1 MLMRNAQVLNFA
13 RYNIMAPFNK
23 VRLID
28 FIFML
33 LPVVSVL
40 SLVSAQAGQV
50 VLEWN
55 PNTEPVLGGYIV
67 YYGQE
72 SKNYSSSVDVGNQT
86 SFTLYDLVDGK
97 TYYFA
102 VTAYNYN
109 RTFESG
115 FSNEVS
121 TIITPDNPSP
131 NPVVNTPVTSDNP
144 PINTNILLTN
154 YYHSILGRDPD
165 ASGITFWQGEISRV
179 QGLGIDAQE
188 AFRVMSSQFF
198 TSDEYLRKNTSDTQY
213 VIDLYSTFLNRLPD
227 AEGLNYWTGE
237 LTAGMPRSV
246 VLFTFMFMPEF
257 TNYMRGFLGNTGG
270 RSEVSAVVGFYQ
282 GFLNR
287 LPDTDGFIYWLG
299 RFRTAQCQ
307 SVAAVYAE
315 VKSISDRFATSIE
328 YLSRNRNNQGYVSDL
343 YYAFLQRGG
352 DLAGLNFW
360 VSQLDA
366 NLKTRQQL
374 RQEFIEFP
382 EFQDRVQQISSETCL
397 N

>member
-1 MLMRNAQVLNFA
+1 
-13 RYNIMAPFNK
+13 
-23 VRLID
+23 
-28 FIFML
+28 
-33 LPVVSVL
+33 
-40 SLVSAQAGQV
+40 
-50 VLEWN
+50 
-55 PNTEPVLGGYIV
+55 
-67 YYGQE
+67 
-72 SKNYSSSVDVGNQT
+72 
-86 SFTLYDLVDGK
+86 
-97 TYYFA
+97 
-102 VTAYNYN
+102 
-109 RTFESG
+109 
-115 FSNEVS
+115 
-121 TIITPDNPSP
+121 
-131 NPVVNTPVTSDNP
+131 
-144 PINTNILLTN
+144 
-154 YYHSILGRDPD
+154 
-165 ASGITFWQGEISRV
+165 
-179 QGLGIDAQE
+179 
-188 AFRVMSSQFF
+188 
-198 TSDEYLRKNTSDTQY
+198 
-213 VIDLYSTFLNRLPD
+213 
-227 AEGLNYWTGE
+227 
-237 LTAGMPRSV
+237 
-246 VLFTFMFMPEF
+246 
-257 TNYMRGFLGNTGG
+257 MRGFLGNTGG